1 MIIKSYKDETVL
13 IKGELSVS
21 RETLLKQYFPVV
33 KFISSVVGK
42 HCEVVLHDLSRPES
56 SVIAIENG
64 YITGRKIGDAPT
76 NLVLKVL
83 QDKTYLEKDFISN
96 YKAVS
101 KDGKVFRSSS
111 FFIKN
116 ENLELVGMLC
126 VNADVAHYAKV
137 KEMMEEFMGFSGE
150 VEVQPQQIVREE
162 THAFEQLHGNVED
175 VLSAIIMQA
184 MEDFDISPER
194 MSANEKMSIVRDLHD
209 QGAFLLKGGVY
220 EVAKMLK
227 TSEPTIYRYLHKIK
241 EETTER

>member
-1 MIIKSYKDETVL
+1 M
-13 IKGELSVS
+13 S
-21 RETLLKQYFPVV
+21 REWLLKQYSPLV

-83 QDKTYLEKDFISN
+83 QDKTYVEKDYIVN
-96 YKAVS
+96 YKAIS
-101 KDGKVFRSSS
+101 KEGNVFRSSS

-116 ENLELVGMLC
+116 EQNALVGMLC

-137 KEMMEEFMGFSGE
+137 KELMEEFMGFKEE
-150 VEVQPQQIVREE
+150 VMPQDIVHEE

-175 VLSAIIMQA
+175 VLSAIIMQTI
-184 MEDFDISPER
+184 ESFDVPPER
-194 MSANEKMSIVRDLHD
+194 MSVSEKMSVVRDLYD
-209 QGAFLLKGGVY
+209 QGTFLLKGGVC

-227 TSEPTIYRYLHKIK
+227 ASEPTIYRYLHKIK